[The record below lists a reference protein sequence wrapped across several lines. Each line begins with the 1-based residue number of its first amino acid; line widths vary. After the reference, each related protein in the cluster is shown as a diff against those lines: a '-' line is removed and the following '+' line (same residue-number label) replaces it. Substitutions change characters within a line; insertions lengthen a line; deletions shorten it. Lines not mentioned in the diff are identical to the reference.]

1 MNTQHRVLKCGWPS
15 DANTITSS
23 GRLVAETTKKTIG
36 TKLSH
41 HNFEISRNNV
51 GHLGKVYS
59 NVRQKLSRPQGD
71 DMPDIDVNAMIWDF
85 L

>member
-1 MNTQHRVLKCGWPS
+1 M
-15 DANTITSS
+15 
-23 GRLVAETTKKTIG
+23 AETIRKPIG

-51 GHLGKVYS
+51 GHLDKVCWI
-59 NVRQKLSRPQGD
+59 VRQRQSRLEGD
-71 DMPDIDVNAMIWDF
+71 EMLDVEVNGMICQQ